1 MFTMQQAERTALV
14 ITYCNQM
21 IIVKHLLLVVT
32 SVVITSCQSKA
43 NAGWMEKGATTVQ
56 LVLSVV
62 ATIWLH
68 AWVSYALLLS
78 FLLASLLQQIRVF
91 GGVSSWTI
99 SSCAKVQKY
108 IRVTFHQ
115 AAVIPVTHVSECDHS
130 LMEGHWHRALFLVA
144 RRIAFHWFEKLQ
156 VR

>member
-43 NAGWMEKGATTVQ
+43 NAGWMEKGATPVQ

-62 ATIWLH
+62 AAIWLH
-68 AWVSYALLLS
+68 AWVSYTLLLS
-78 FLLASLLQQIRVF
+78 FLLASLLQHIRVF
-91 GGVSSWTI
+91 GGSFVLDDQLTREIYKSHFSLGCCDPSYT
-99 SSCAKVQKY
+99 C
-108 IRVTFHQ
+108 IRVCSQ
-115 AAVIPVTHVSECDHS
+115 PNGRPLAQGLVSCCTEN
-130 LMEGHWHRALFLVA
+130 RFPLV
-144 RRIAFHWFEKLQ
+144 
-156 VR
+156 